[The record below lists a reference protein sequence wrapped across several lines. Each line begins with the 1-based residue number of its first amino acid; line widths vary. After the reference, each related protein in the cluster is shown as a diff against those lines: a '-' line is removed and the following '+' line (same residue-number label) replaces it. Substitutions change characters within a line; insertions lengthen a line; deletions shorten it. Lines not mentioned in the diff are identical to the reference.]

1 MKNQAQI
8 APSILAADF
17 GNMREE
23 VQKVV
28 SGGCE
33 LLHLDIMDGHF
44 VPNITMGSA
53 MLKMLRKAVD
63 ISFDV
68 HLMIENPEYYL
79 EEFYRAVQNDKPQII
94 TVHWEACPH
103 IHRTIEKIHALG
115 KNVLAGC
122 AINPGTP
129 VQALEALMPELDMV
143 LIMSVDPGFGGQ
155 AMIPTTIRKIAEVR
169 RLAAQCGKQI
179 LIEVDGGVKASNMK
193 MVADADILVMG
204 SAIFN
209 HNNAEENMRNA
220 KRQLELLKGK
230 Q

>member
-1 MKNQAQI
+1 MIKTQI

-17 GNMREE
+17 GNMRQE
-23 VQKVV
+23 VQGVV
-28 SGGCE
+28 AGGCE

-53 MLKMLRKAVD
+53 MVKMLRSAVD
-63 ISFDV
+63 ISFDI

-79 EEFYRAVQNDKPQII
+79 EEFYQAARNDQPQII

-115 KNVLAGC
+115 ENVLAGC

-129 VQALEALMPELDMV
+129 TQALEAVISDLDMV

-155 AMIPTTIRKIAEVR
+155 AMIPGTIRKIAEVR
-169 RLAAQCGKQI
+169 RLAAKCGKQI
-179 LIEVDGGVKASNMK
+179 LIEVDGGVKKSNMK
-193 MVADADILVMG
+193 MVAEADILVMG

-209 HNNAEENMRNA
+209 HDNAEQNMRDA
-220 KRQLELLKGK
+220 KNQLEQLKGK